1 MVHMNF
7 VDSTRQYE
15 AWLSTHMRLDEAGL
29 ERKHHEMARDPFRFF
44 RATFYRWAQTWP
56 KVCRELN
63 EAPEVLAVGDL
74 HVENFGT
81 WRDEE
86 GRLVWGVNDFDE
98 ACEIPYTNDLVRLA
112 TSAKLAIDLDY
123 LQIGYPEACEKI
135 LDGYDDTIR
144 KCLREG
150 REKVRPIVLAERNEW
165 LYELALKQVGDPDD
179 FWGKFED
186 PSKVRNVD
194 EAEIPREVKRAMIDL
209 LPGDVQD
216 LAYLTW
222 NRRHAGL
229 GSLGR
234 QRFVAVAEWK
244 GGKVAREAKSLCP
257 SAWHWAGGREGGPVR
272 YEDALDQAVRCPDPC
287 VRVLRHPDL
296 SGKVED
302 IWFVRRLSADC
313 IKVELDSV
321 PDRKEDELF
330 HAMGRET
337 ANIHIGAG
345 ESAVR
350 QVKRDLDRRGGH
362 WLEKAAARMSEETKQ
377 EWEEWVEHL
386 GVRAGH
392 HHRNGNGR
400 HH

>member
-1 MVHMNF
+1 MKF
-7 VDSTRQYE
+7 EEATERYE
-15 AWLSTHMRLDEAGL
+15 AWLGSHMQLDPEGL

-44 RATFYRWAQTWP
+44 RATFYRWAQIWP
-56 KVCRELN
+56 DVCSDLVD
-63 EAPEVLAVGDL
+63 APEVLAVGDL

-123 LQIGYPEACEKI
+123 LQIGFSEACAEI
-135 LDGYDDTIR
+135 LRGYHATIER
-144 KCLREG
+144 CLKEG

-165 LYELALKQVGDPDD
+165 LYELAIRQVGDPDD
-179 FWGKFED
+179 FWHKFED
-186 PSKVRNVD
+186 PNKVRNLK
-194 EAEIPREVKRAMIDL
+194 EGEIPDEVRDAMMEL

-216 LAYLTW
+216 LGYISW

-272 YEDALDQAVRCPDPC
+272 YEDALARAVRCPDPC
-287 VRVLRHPDL
+287 VRVLRHRDL
-296 SGKVED
+296 SGEMED

-313 IKVELDSV
+313 IKVELGSV
-321 PDRKEDELF
+321 PDKLEDELF
-330 HAMGRET
+330 RAMGRET

-345 ESAVR
+345 EEALREVW
-350 QVKRDLDRRGGH
+350 RDLDRHGSN
-362 WLEKAAARMSEETKQ
+362 WLQKSAARMAEATEA
-377 EWEEWVEHL
+377 EWKEWAL
-386 GVRAGH
+386 LQGSS
-392 HHRNGNGR
+392 NGR
-400 HH
+400 RGRRRH